1 MTVAVACGRPAAPAR
16 VTPNGEVIASNILR
30 SDYAGSKACSDCHH
44 EIYEKWAASPM
55 RNMTRDAAAATIR
68 APFQGARLRVGGDVA
83 TMTTEGTTR
92 YIRIEGASGAHR
104 FRVTKVVGG
113 RYRED
118 FIGIEEGGDG
128 LEHVLPATYVFST
141 RSWRYKGYSVM
152 VTERPRMSFR
162 GVWSRECVPCH
173 NTLPYVTMLYDELYG
188 PGLPG
193 YQGKLSD
200 RVLPPSRTWSAHAR
214 DELGLEQEL
223 AQEISVV
230 GGAQPDEK
238 GLRAM
243 LPAAAT
249 AMRKYLR
256 GSHLVELGVGCEAC
270 HNGAREHAAE
280 PSVMPA
286 FEPRSTLV
294 GVVPPRGQTGTR
306 AQWINRVCA
315 KCHTVLF
322 TRYEWTWEGGER
334 KAQHPGGSSTN
345 SGEGRD
351 FQLGGCSTQ
360 MTCTTCHDPHGEDTP
375 AKLAAMA
382 TPAGNTLCTTCHKQ
396 MASDK
401 AIEIHTHHA
410 PGSAGT
416 ACIACHMAKK
426 NMGLDYGL
434 VRYHRIGSPTETRR
448 VVGDR
453 PLECALCHA
462 DYSVETI
469 LTTMEQ
475 WWGKQYDRDAV
486 KRLYGPDLAV
496 NALRATLERG
506 KPHEQAAAIGV
517 LGEVMDKTAVA
528 ALVPMLWHDYP
539 LVRYYAQRALQQI
552 TKDAVAID
560 VGAPAGEVRSAAEA
574 WLTRAAA
581 SR

>member
-1 MTVAVACGRPAAPAR
+1 

-44 EIYEKWAASPM
+44 EIYEKWEASPM
-55 RNMTRDAAAATIR
+55 RNMTRDAATATIR
-68 APFQGARLRVGGDVA
+68 APFQGARLRVGGDIA
-83 TMTTEGTTR
+83 TMETEGTTR
-92 YIRIEGASGAHR
+92 YIRIEGASGSHR

-118 FIGIEEGGDG
+118 FIGIEDGGDG
-128 LEHVLPATYVFST
+128 LEHVLPATYVFAT
-141 RSWRYKGYSVM
+141 KSWRYKGYSVM

-200 RVLPPSRTWSAHAR
+200 RVLPPSRTWPAHTR
-214 DELGLEQEL
+214 DEAGLEQVL
-223 AQEISVV
+223 AQEIAFV
-230 GGAQPDEK
+230 GGAQPDEN

-270 HNGAREHAAE
+270 HNGAREHAVE

-286 FEPRSTLV
+286 YEPRSPLV
-294 GVVPPRGQTGTR
+294 GVTPPRGQTGTR

-375 AKLAAMA
+375 GKLAAMA
-382 TPAGNTLCTTCHKQ
+382 TPAGNALCTTCHEQ

-401 AIEIHTHHA
+401 AIELHTHHA

-426 NMGLDYGL
+426 NMGLDYEL

-448 VVGDR
+448 VAGDR

-469 LTTMEQ
+469 VTTMEQ
-475 WWGKQYDRDAV
+475 WWGKQYDRDAMR
-486 KRLYGPDLAV
+486 KLYGPDLTV

-517 LGEVMDKTAVA
+517 LGEVKDTAAVA

-539 LVRYYAQRALQQI
+539 LVRYYAQRALQRI
-552 TKDAVAID
+552 TGDAVAID
-560 VGAPAGEVRSAAEA
+560 VGAPASEVRGAAEA